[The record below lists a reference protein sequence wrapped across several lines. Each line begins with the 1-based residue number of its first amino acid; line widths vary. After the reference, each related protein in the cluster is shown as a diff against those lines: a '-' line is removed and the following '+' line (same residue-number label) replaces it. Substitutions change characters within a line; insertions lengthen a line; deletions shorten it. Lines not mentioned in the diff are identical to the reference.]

1 MTAQGEEKT
10 IVALPVADGKL
21 CAHFG
26 HCQQFAFYEV
36 DMQSRKILGSR
47 QVEPP
52 PHQPGL
58 LPRWLHGGNA
68 QVVIAGGM
76 GFPIQQHAEEA
87 GLDVVLTGTRPI
99 DDAVAAYIAGTLDH
113 DPGRAHAHGGDHHH
127 H

>member
-1 MTAQGEEKT
+1 VRDLSKNVQ
-10 IVALPVADGKL
+10 
-21 CAHFG
+21 
-26 HCQQFAFYEV
+26 
-36 DMQSRKILGSR
+36 
-47 QVEPP
+47 
-52 PHQPGL
+52 
-58 LPRWLHGGNA
+58 
-68 QVVIAGGM
+68 GM